1 MQMLFRKSTLQ
12 NISHDIGDIA
22 VRLANAGSD
31 RLYVKKRRN
40 HHEFYRYDPVAQKET
55 YISKRDFDTIS
66 ELAQN
71 AYYRE
76 LIPHL
81 QHIAGLMKNEEFD
94 LLKKIPMDVYDNQH
108 PVLKN
113 YIRPYYAKC
122 LDEIGTWLRNPGD
135 PRHMLGF
142 KQDDPVIFTEDGVMV
157 RSKTEKFYGDF
168 CCNEGT
174 PYLYEKPLFL
184 EKIKQWVLPDFTFF
198 DPRRGCEVIFEH
210 FGMMGNAG
218 YTKDALKKIECY
230 KREGLTDS
238 GRFFYTMESDGNCDN
253 IKHFQEIARRF
264 SIKNQLVKGCFRAA
278 FFACDGKMQSCPP
291 KLVEILQ
298 STAMLHR

>member
-1 MQMLFRKSTLQ
+1 MLFRKSTLQ

-22 VRLANAGSD
+22 VRMANAGSD
-31 RLYVKKRRN
+31 RLHVKKRRN

-81 QHIAGLMKNEEFD
+81 QHIAGLMKN
-94 LLKKIPMDVYDNQH
+94 LLKKIPMNVYDNQH
-108 PVLKN
+108 PALKN

-122 LDEIGTWLRNPGD
+122 LDEIGTWLRNPG
-135 PRHMLGF
+135 
-142 KQDDPVIFTEDGVMV
+142 
-157 RSKTEKFYGDF
+157 
-168 CCNEGT
+168 
-174 PYLYEKPLFL
+174 
-184 EKIKQWVLPDFTFF
+184 

-238 GRFFYTMESDGNCDN
+238 GRFFYTMESDGNRDN

-291 KLVEILQ
+291 KLVEFLRLSPPKLVEILQ

>member
-1 MQMLFRKSTLQ
+1 
-12 NISHDIGDIA
+12 
-22 VRLANAGSD
+22 
-31 RLYVKKRRN
+31 
-40 HHEFYRYDPVAQKET
+40 
-55 YISKRDFDTIS
+55 
-66 ELAQN
+66 
-71 AYYRE
+71 
-76 LIPHL
+76 
-81 QHIAGLMKNEEFD
+81 MKNEEFD

-108 PVLKN
+108 PALKN

-122 LDEIGTWLRNPGD
+122 LDEIGTWLRNPG
-135 PRHMLGF
+135 
-142 KQDDPVIFTEDGVMV
+142 
-157 RSKTEKFYGDF
+157 
-168 CCNEGT
+168 
-174 PYLYEKPLFL
+174 
-184 EKIKQWVLPDFTFF
+184 

-291 KLVEILQ
+291 KLVEFLRLSPPKLVEILQ

>member
-1 MQMLFRKSTLQ
+1 MSLFHPNWWSQASKIVRNRMRTNALHFDKRSLMYRPFFLNACSFNGIMRLKHMSGGVCMQMLFRKSTLQ

-94 LLKKIPMDVYDNQH
+94 LLKKIPMNVYDNQH
-108 PVLKN
+108 PALKN

-142 KQDDPVIFTEDGVMV
+142 KQDDPVIFTEDGVRV
-157 RSKTEKFYGDF
+157 RSKTEKFYGDSF
-168 CCNEGT
+168 PLKTNLLKAAFGQ
-174 PYLYEKPLFL
+174 LFL
-184 EKIKQWVLPDFTFF
+184 RVTVKCRAVHQSWWNFCASP
-198 DPRRGCEVIFEH
+198 H
-210 FGMMGNAG
+210 QSW
-218 YTKDALKKIECY
+218 LKSCSQPQCCI
-230 KREGLTDS
+230 
-238 GRFFYTMESDGNCDN
+238 
-253 IKHFQEIARRF
+253 
-264 SIKNQLVKGCFRAA
+264 VKY
-278 FFACDGKMQSCPP
+278 
-291 KLVEILQ
+291 I
-298 STAMLHR
+298 

>member
-1 MQMLFRKSTLQ
+1 
-12 NISHDIGDIA
+12 
-22 VRLANAGSD
+22 
-31 RLYVKKRRN
+31 
-40 HHEFYRYDPVAQKET
+40 
-55 YISKRDFDTIS
+55 
-66 ELAQN
+66 
-71 AYYRE
+71 
-76 LIPHL
+76 
-81 QHIAGLMKNEEFD
+81 MKNEEFD

-108 PVLKN
+108 PALKN

-142 KQDDPVIFTEDGVMV
+142 KQDDPVIFTEDGVRV

-184 EKIKQWVLPDFTFF
+184 EKTKQWVLPDFTFF

-264 SIKNQLVKGCFRAA
+264 SIKN
-278 FFACDGKMQSCPP
+278 
-291 KLVEILQ
+291 
-298 STAMLHR
+298 

>member
-22 VRLANAGSD
+22 VRMANAGSD

-66 ELAQN
+66 ELEQN

-108 PVLKN
+108 P
-113 YIRPYYAKC
+113 
-122 LDEIGTWLRNPGD
+122 
-135 PRHMLGF
+135 
-142 KQDDPVIFTEDGVMV
+142 
-157 RSKTEKFYGDF
+157 
-168 CCNEGT
+168 
-174 PYLYEKPLFL
+174 
-184 EKIKQWVLPDFTFF
+184 
-198 DPRRGCEVIFEH
+198 
-210 FGMMGNAG
+210 
-218 YTKDALKKIECY
+218 ALK
-230 KREGLTDS
+230 TTS
-238 GRFFYTMESDGNCDN
+238 GRIMPNVLTKSEHGS
-253 IKHFQEIARRF
+253 EIRAIPAAAAR
-264 SIKNQLVKGCFRAA
+264 S
-278 FFACDGKMQSCPP
+278 SS
-291 KLVEILQ
+291 
-298 STAMLHR
+298 STSG